1 MTEQREFQVAI
12 IGAGLGG
19 LGMGMRLTQ
28 AGQHSFVILES
39 SDAVGGTW
47 RDNTYPGASCDVR
60 SHLYWFS
67 FDAQPDWSRVYAFQ
81 PEIQANIERL
91 VDRLGLRRHIRL
103 GTTVT
108 GAHWD
113 GSGWVVEID
122 GADPFRARSLVTA
135 WGQLNRPTFR
145 DIPGR
150 EEFRG
155 ESWHSARWNHDVD
168 LAGKRVACIGNGA
181 SAVQFIPEIAPVV
194 ERLTVFQRHANY
206 VVPRLDRPYEPAER
220 TEFLEQ
226 PDKLQASRD
235 AIYWEHE
242 GWMGA
247 MKQGTPVAAEFTA
260 AARAHLE
267 AGITDPQLREKLW
280 PDYPIGCKRIIIA
293 DTFYPAMARDNVELV
308 TEKIEGVEADGVR
321 TSDGVLHEVD
331 VIIYATGFETLS
343 FNAAMPIIGRDGS
356 TLAEAWRDGP
366 EAYLGMTVSGF
377 PNFFMLYGPNTN
389 LGHNSIIAM
398 LEAQFGYVLQG
409 LALIEQ
415 KGAAIDVRP
424 EALRRFNVELQAEL
438 ADSSFAGS
446 CNSWYKTAAGKIT
459 NNWSGS
465 VEDYRAATA
474 RLDPEAYELITP

>member
-1 MTEQREFQVAI
+1 MTAQQEFNVAI
-12 IGAGLGG
+12 LGGGIGG

-28 AGQHSFVILES
+28 SGEHSFVILEKAG
-39 SDAVGGTW
+39 AVGGTW

-103 GTTVT
+103 DTEVT

-113 GSGWVVEID
+113 GSAWVVETAT
-122 GADPFRARSLVTA
+122 GEPVRARSLVTA

-150 EEFRG
+150 DEFRG

-181 SAVQFIPEIAPVV
+181 SAAQFIPEIAPVV
-194 ERLTVFQRHANY
+194 GELTVFQRHANY
-206 VVPRLDRPYEPAER
+206 VVPRLDRPYEPDER
-220 TEFLEQ
+220 EECLDQ

-235 AIYWEHE
+235 SIYWEHE

-247 MKQGTPVAAEFTA
+247 MKQGTPVAEEFTA

-267 AGITDPQLREKLW
+267 EGIADPELRERLW

-293 DTFYPAMARDNVELV
+293 DTFYPAMARENVQLV

-321 TSDGVLHEVD
+321 TADGALHEFD

-343 FNAAMPIIGRDGS
+343 FNAAMPVIGRDGVA
-356 TLAEAWRDGP
+356 LEDAWRGGP
-366 EAYLGMTVSGF
+366 EAYLGVTVAGF

-398 LEAQFGYVLQG
+398 LECQYGYVLPGVKTIAEQSAA
-409 LALIEQ
+409 LA
-415 KGAAIDVRP
+415 VRP
-424 EALRRFNVELQAEL
+424 EAQERFNAELQAEL
-438 ADSSFAGS
+438 ADSSFAGN
-446 CNSWYKTAAGKIT
+446 CNSWYKTADGKIT

-465 VEDYRAATA
+465 VEDYKAATA
-474 RLDPEAYELITP
+474 RLDLEAYELLT